1 MTQDAISNVQPQTS
15 LEERFATLEAKFV
28 SLEKRYCELQQ
39 ETVFFQQSS
48 SGKPGQNGA
57 DTTSSKLVSVNGVG
71 NKDPPSKDAGSHTNT
86 RPSPEETGVGPK
98 SRARIVINRTD
109 SESHERRDF
118 PAEDQPADPSDNPD
132 TSYAFTLR
140 KIVGDSEDDD
150 GEIDIVDQN
159 LWELL
164 KGLLSHYP
172 YHTFRGSPSTISA
185 PYEALVLN
193 WDKLEQAT
201 KIESGSDSDKQARSD
216 LKLLLDTI
224 TNSSGDAK
232 LDKYFK
238 TRDSHKQQNS
248 VTFDNLWT
256 IFAPGTLVYGRPFQ
270 GQDQV
275 FVVQDNIGPWPYF
288 SDGVPREQATW
299 TLLAW
304 TYDWNGS
311 IFKRRPLRLEFEYF
325 DGTKPITSLPYYPFQ
340 FHEQQGS
347 VRENL
352 IQQGIKYRKFCTAT
366 QGSRL
371 FDYRGDALLV
381 KKGFSGV
388 QADDDMDDDARRF
401 FDSELEYMRRRR
413 HSRFSQKG
421 APHPK
426 SANVDSR
433 VMVDFESYFVFGPS
447 VARVGAL
454 WPDDDNPQCNCNDCQ
469 ENDLL
474 NESFRTKYDEEACQK
489 GKWEDEQYMLCPP
502 RVLGYVL
509 GDKQWAQLQ
518 VSLLAKI
525 PDKDPEDAWST
536 RLKLADDGKTKKMIL
551 DLVEGHGKSDLSE
564 DNRLEVDDIIARKGK
579 GLVIL
584 LYGPPGVGKT
594 STAETVALAA
604 RKPLFAISV
613 ADVGTKAKNVEAN
626 LKKIFD
632 LATSWQAIL
641 LIDEA
646 DVFLESRGQGVAA
659 NTERNALVSVFL
671 RVLEYYQGILMLT
684 TNQIAKFDVAVQSR
698 IHVAFKYVSL
708 NEDQTMGIFGGFL
721 GPLAKKGLVKD
732 WDDIKEW
739 LLEDVVKMG
748 FDGRQIRNIVTSAL
762 GLARAQGK
770 SRLEKSHIKLVL
782 NNVKDFKDEFI
793 KQFEKYKTEQAGGRD
808 ALM

>member
-1 MTQDAISNVQPQTS
+1 MTQDTAPSLQPQSS
-15 LEERFATLEAKFV
+15 LEDKFAALEAKFV
-28 SLEKRYCELQQ
+28 SLEKRYCELQE
-39 ETVFFQQSS
+39 ETVLLRKASAGRTGENAIS
-48 SGKPGQNGA
+48 M
-57 DTTSSKLVSVNGVG
+57 NGVG
-71 NKDPPSKDAGSHTNT
+71 DKDTGSKDPVGNSDTNPSQ
-86 RPSPEETGVGPK
+86 EETGAGPK

-109 SESHERRDF
+109 SATHERRDF
-118 PAEDQPADPSDNPD
+118 PAEDQSTNASETTD

-172 YHTFRGSPSTISA
+172 YHTFRGSPSTIDS

-201 KIESGSDSDKQARSD
+201 KKESGNDADRQARSD

-238 TRDSHKQQNS
+238 TRDSHRQQNC

-256 IFAPGTLVYGRPFQ
+256 VFPPGALVYGRPFQ

-275 FVVQDNIGPWPYF
+275 FVVQDNMGAWPYF
-288 SDGVPREQATW
+288 RDSVPREQATW

-311 IFKRRPLRLEFEYF
+311 MFKRSSLRLEFEYF
-325 DGTKPITSLPYYPFQ
+325 DGTKPITSLPYYPFEL
-340 FHEQQGS
+340 HEQQGN
-347 VRENL
+347 VRDNL
-352 IQQGIKYRKFCTAT
+352 IQQGIKFRSFCTAT

-388 QADDDMDDDARRF
+388 QADDDSDDDPRPFLDA
-401 FDSELEYMRRRR
+401 ELEYLRRRR
-413 HSRFSQKG
+413 ISRSQKH

-426 SANVDSR
+426 SANVSSR

-454 WPDDDNPQCNCNDCQ
+454 WPDDDSPQCNCNDCR

-474 NESFRTKYDEEACQK
+474 NEIFRTKYDEEAYQR

-502 RVLGYVL
+502 RVLGYIL

-525 PDKDPEDAWST
+525 PDKDPDDAWST

-613 ADVGTKAKNVEAN
+613 ADVGTKAKNVESN

-632 LATSWQAIL
+632 LATSWQSIL

-770 SRLEKSHIKLVL
+770 SRLEKTHIKLVL

-808 ALM
+808 ALI

>member
-1 MTQDAISNVQPQTS
+1 MAGPTT
-15 LEERFATLEAKFV
+15 LEEKLTALEAKFI
-28 SLEKRYCELQQ
+28 SLEKRYCELQE
-39 ETVFFQQSS
+39 ETALLRKSS
-48 SGKPGQNGA
+48 AGKTGANENNEASSKTTLVNGA
-57 DTTSSKLVSVNGVG
+57 TD
-71 NKDPPSKDAGSHTNT
+71 KDATSKDAASNT
-86 RPSPEETGVGPK
+86 DTKPSPEETATIPK

-109 SESHERRDF
+109 LSTHERKDF
-118 PAEDQPADPSDNPD
+118 PAEDQSTTPDESTDN
-132 TSYAFTLR
+132 SHAFTLR
-140 KIVGDSEDDD
+140 KIVGDSEDDE
-150 GEIDIVDQN
+150 GEIDIVDPN

-172 YHTFRGSPSTISA
+172 YHTFRGSPSTINS
-185 PYEALVLN
+185 PYEALILN
-193 WDKLEQAT
+193 WDKLEQASKEEGGT
-201 KIESGSDSDKQARSD
+201 DAEKQARSD

-224 TNSSGDAK
+224 TSSSGDAK

-238 TRDSHKQQNS
+238 TRDSHRQQNC

-256 IFAPGTLVYGRPFQ
+256 VFSPGSLVYGRPFQ

-275 FVVQDNIGPWPYF
+275 FIVEDNFGAWPYF
-288 SDGVPREQATW
+288 SDSARRDQAIW

-304 TYDWNGS
+304 TYDWNGNM
-311 IFKRRPLRLEFEYF
+311 FKRSLLRLDFEYF
-325 DGTKPITSLPYYPFQ
+325 DGTKPITSLPYYPFDL
-340 FHEQQGS
+340 HEQQDT
-347 VRENL
+347 VRQNL
-352 IQQGIKYRKFCTAT
+352 IKQGVQFRSFCTAT

-371 FDYRGDALLV
+371 FDYRGDALLI

-388 QADDDMDDDARRF
+388 QADDDTDDEPRPY
-401 FDSELEYMRRRR
+401 FDEELEYLRRRR
-413 HSRFSQKG
+413 ISRLQNRS
-421 APHPK
+421 PHPK
-426 SANVDSR
+426 SAHVSSR

-447 VARVGAL
+447 VARVGSL
-454 WPDDDNPQCNCNDCQ
+454 WPDNTNPQCNCNDCR

-474 NESFRTKYDEEACQK
+474 NEAFRTKYDEEAYQ
-489 GKWEDEQYMLCPP
+489 
-502 RVLGYVL
+502 R

-525 PDKDPEDAWST
+525 PDKDPDDAWST
-536 RLKLADDGKTKKMIL
+536 RLKLADDGKTKQMIL
-551 DLVEGHGKSDLSE
+551 DLVDGHGRSDSS
-564 DNRLEVDDIIARKGK
+564 DYNRLEVDDIIARKGK

-632 LATSWQAIL
+632 LATSWQSIL

-708 NEDQTMGIFGGFL
+708 NENQTMGIFGGFL
-721 GPLAKKGLVKD
+721 QPLADKGLVKN

-793 KQFEKYKTEQAGGRD
+793 KQFEKYKTEQAGGRE
-808 ALM
+808 